1 MTILES
7 IIFGEDV
14 DGSGRT
20 RINKRS
26 KNVLRMNLIDDRIFI
41 CNKCDKAWQKP
52 ISGVPKKS
60 YSYYEDFTTIGK
72 KRKICPKCSH

>member
-20 RINKRS
+20 
-26 KNVLRMNLIDDRIFI
+26 RMNLIDDRIFI

-60 YSYYEDFTTIGK
+60 YSYYEDFPTIGK